1 MSKLVAE
8 SLNEYVNREEDAW
21 ADEQILDW
29 KRKRVPDFWNIAV
42 GGIIE
47 YFDFD
52 GKTMLTGEIVDKGST
67 RDEDY
72 VVVDKDGKFW
82 NVFLSQIEK
91 YSE

>member
-1 MSKLVAE
+1 MSKLVYE

-21 ADEQILDW
+21 ADEQILNW
-29 KRKRVPDFWNIAV
+29 KRNRVPDFWDIAV

-47 YFDFD
+47 YLDVD
-52 GKTMLTGEIVDKGST
+52 GKTMLTGQIVDVGTT

-72 VVVDKDGKFW
+72 VVVEKDGEFW

>member
-1 MSKLVAE
+1 MRKLVYE
-8 SLNEYVNREEDAW
+8 SLNEFVNREEDAW
-21 ADEQILDW
+21 ADEQIIDW
-29 KRKRVPDFWNIAV
+29 KRNRVPDFWNIAI
-42 GGIIE
+42 GGIIK

-52 GKTMLTGEIVDKGST
+52 GKTLLSGEIVDKGST

-72 VVVDKDGKFW
+72 VVVNKDGKFW

>member
-1 MSKLVAE
+1 MKAKFI
-8 SLNEYVNREEDAW
+8 NEYVNRGEDAW
-21 ADEQILDW
+21 ADEQISDW
-29 KRKRVPDFWNIAV
+29 KRNKAPDFWDIAV

-47 YFDFD
+47 YFDID
-52 GKTMLTGEIVDKGST
+52 NKTMLTGEIVDKGST

-72 VVVDKDGKFW
+72 VVVEKDGEFW